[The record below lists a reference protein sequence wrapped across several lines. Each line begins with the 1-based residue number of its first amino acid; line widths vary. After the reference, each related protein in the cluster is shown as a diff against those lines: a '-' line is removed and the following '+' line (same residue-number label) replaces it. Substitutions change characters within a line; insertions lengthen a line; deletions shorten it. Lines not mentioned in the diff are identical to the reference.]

1 MQRAGK
7 LGAWPGGAAVSC
19 RHNRAGWMELIRSR
33 AEHRTGVPTETRDP
47 EENPMH
53 AKVIGNYESTDPR

>member
-1 MQRAGK
+1 
-7 LGAWPGGAAVSC
+7 
-19 RHNRAGWMELIRSR
+19 MELIRSR